1 MCQRHGTG
9 KCGWR
14 ALSRVKFVL
23 NLPGLNELM
32 KSGGMQAML
41 NSAARSIAGSA
52 GDGYEVE
59 TAHPISFVAIAS
71 VRAASAAARRENS
84 ENNSLL
90 KAAGGVRI
98 DH

>member
-1 MCQRHGTG
+1 M
-9 KCGWR
+9 
-14 ALSRVKFVL
+14 SRVKFVL

-32 KSGGMQAML
+32 KSGEMQAML

-71 VRAASAAARRENS
+71 VRAASAAARKDSAENKTL
-84 ENNSLL
+84 E

-98 DH
+98 